1 MVDVLSADDRRR
13 AALVALVHQHLRVG
27 QSRERPLTVNLGA
40 DDSISVSSG
49 AVMPARH
56 PAKNLSK
63 QGAARPKA
71 AKEKAGPEAAPT
83 PQSATT
89 ASTAPAAPPQWPAV
103 PPGLTPAPMQTPTLA
118 ADPLQPPATTTAT
131 AKPAAAPATAT
142 DDAVDMDGG
151 GLSRV
156 KGKRVSDT
164 SVFVSPTRAAA
175 RPVDEAASPPT
186 VAKQPVKKSRARSIL
201 PQLDEPAAA
210 AAPAPAPAAT
220 STWVAG
226 WHAWGV
232 AAAARQQQHASSSRS
247 RRRSR
252 LHLRHRSRLRRGTS
266 SEPWRPRRS
275 APRRRQPPWSRPEAT
290 SRPTRASSP
299 GPRSDRSRRPWP
311 ASRPSSNGRR
321 CAAGMSTP
329 SRAWLKLRDNFR
341 AAIYTT
347 HFNGWPQCY
356 LPTATS
362 EEQAASRTRA
372 LLELDW
378 VLGLDTHN
386 PDARSRAEVYYY
398 AATGS
403 RSCALDNEDVAK
415 IMDFIDPATPHGFN
429 DETGEFEV
437 VAADDD
443 DDAL

>member
-1 MVDVLSADDRRR
+1 M
-13 AALVALVHQHLRVG
+13 
-27 QSRERPLTVNLGA
+27 
-40 DDSISVSSG
+40 
-49 AVMPARH
+49 
-56 PAKNLSK
+56 
-63 QGAARPKA
+63 
-71 AKEKAGPEAAPT
+71 
-83 PQSATT
+83 
-89 ASTAPAAPPQWPAV
+89 V
-103 PPGLTPAPMQTPTLA
+103 PPG
-118 ADPLQPPATTTAT
+118 
-131 AKPAAAPATAT
+131 
-142 DDAVDMDGG
+142 GH
-151 GLSRV
+151 
-156 KGKRVSDT
+156 
-164 SVFVSPTRAAA
+164 VSPDTGEFTG
-175 RPVDEAASPPT
+175 PSLGSIEAA
-186 VAKQPVKKSRARSIL
+186 
-201 PQLDEPAAA
+201 
-210 AAPAPAPAAT
+210 
-220 STWVAG
+220 VAG
-226 WHAWGV
+226 F
-232 AAAARQQQHASSSRS
+232 
-247 RRRSR
+247 
-252 LHLRHRSRLRRGTS
+252 
-266 SEPWRPRRS
+266 
-275 APRRRQPPWSRPEAT
+275 EAFVERT
-290 SRPTRASSP
+290 PL
-299 GPRSDRSRRPWP
+299 
-311 ASRPSSNGRR
+311 RR

-443 DDAL
+443 DDALYRSTGACPTHAPPLPLPPTHTPHPGRWPPHD